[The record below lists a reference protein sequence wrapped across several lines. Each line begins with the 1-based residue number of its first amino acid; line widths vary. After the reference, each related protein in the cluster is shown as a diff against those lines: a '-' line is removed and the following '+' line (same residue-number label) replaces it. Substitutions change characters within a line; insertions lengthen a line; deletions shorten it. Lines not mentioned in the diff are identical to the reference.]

1 MNVKQTI
8 IDTLRATKY
17 KNIETVIN
25 YMEKHGFFTYHCHH
39 HHHYNGGLADH
50 AWQTYQ
56 IALDLNAENRANN
69 PKAKVLDENSITI
82 ASLLHDLCDCSGL
95 RNIKGH
101 GSRSAKLLEEIG
113 FELPHEEFLA
123 IRFHMS
129 LKDKKSYAFY
139 DDARKSPLRYL
150 VHKADGISA
159 RLHKGYNVPKVKDK

>member
-69 PKAKVLDENSITI
+69 PKAKVLDENSISYNLSYVKTKMSKGEFI
-82 ASLLHDLCDCSGL
+82 WQESLREKKLTSLAL
-95 RNIKGH
+95 WLNITESK
-101 GSRSAKLLEEIG
+101 R
-113 FELPHEEFLA
+113 
-123 IRFHMS
+123 
-129 LKDKKSYAFY
+129 D
-139 DDARKSPLRYL
+139 
-150 VHKADGISA
+150 
-159 RLHKGYNVPKVKDK
+159 